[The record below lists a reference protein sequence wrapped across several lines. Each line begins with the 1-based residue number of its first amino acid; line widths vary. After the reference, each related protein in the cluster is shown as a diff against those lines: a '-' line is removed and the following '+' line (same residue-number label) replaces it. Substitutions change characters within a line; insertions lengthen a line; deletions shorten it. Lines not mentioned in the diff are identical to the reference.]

1 MARHDVRSMETPY
14 QFSDWLVL
22 SSENLCS
29 QQSKLAVYGYS
40 SVSRQVTT
48 QPQRRCFCQPKS
60 AMESSQ
66 LLHKGQQTH
75 LYKDRIKTSPKAEGN
90 WKV

>member
-29 QQSKLAVYGYS
+29 QQSKLAVYGHS

-48 QPQRRCFCQPKS
+48 QPQRRCFV
-60 AMESSQ
+60 
-66 LLHKGQQTH
+66 
-75 LYKDRIKTSPKAEGN
+75 N
-90 WKV
+90 

>member
-48 QPQRRCFCQPKS
+48 QPQRRCFV
-60 AMESSQ
+60 
-66 LLHKGQQTH
+66 
-75 LYKDRIKTSPKAEGN
+75 N
-90 WKV
+90 

>member
-29 QQSKLAVYGYS
+29 QQSKLAVYGHS

-48 QPQRRCFCQPKS
+48 QPQRRCFVNQSRPWS
-60 AMESSQ
+60 HPSFSTRGNR
-66 LLHKGQQTH
+66 LTST
-75 LYKDRIKTSPKAEGN
+75 KTE
-90 WKV
+90 